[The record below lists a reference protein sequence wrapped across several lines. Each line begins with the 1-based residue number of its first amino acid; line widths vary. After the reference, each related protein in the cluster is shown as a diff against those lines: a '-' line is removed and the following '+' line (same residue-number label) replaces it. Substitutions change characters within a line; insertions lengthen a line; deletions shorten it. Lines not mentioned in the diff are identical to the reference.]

1 MKANIKRMA
10 QFLKVNPS
18 KNNINCKK
26 AISGLFTALALLTIL
41 TGNSAFISDGIGQ
54 SFEKTSC
61 ALREAMPI
69 GEEITAVKIA
79 SPSRS
84 MIRKADQ
91 EMHMNMNAMIK
102 ALNSFHIE
110 LRESNTADQEINNQ
124 FIGEYSINPGF
135 EIFENSDFNL
145 TYQFEAE
152 NINMDIEKNLLNAD
166 NVMVTAFYLNNYS
179 RNNPAYITAADLFLT
194 ETFYADNN

>member
-1 MKANIKRMA
+1 MAQLIKANS
-10 QFLKVNPS
+10 S
-18 KNNINCKK
+18 KNKINCKK

-41 TGNSAFISDGIGQ
+41 TGNSAFFSNGIGQ
-54 SFEKTSC
+54 SFEKKSC
-61 ALREAMPI
+61 ALLEAMSI

-102 ALNSFHIE
+102 ALNSFHIA
-110 LRESNTADQEINNQ
+110 LTESNTADQEINNQ
-124 FIGEYSINPGF
+124 FNGEYSIKPGL
-135 EIFENSDFNL
+135 EMFENSDLSL
-145 TYQFEAE
+145 TYQFDAE
-152 NINMDIEKNLLNAD
+152 NINMDIEKKMLNAD
-166 NVMVTAFYLNNYS
+166 NLMVTEFYLNNFS
-179 RNNPAYITAADLFLT
+179 RNNPAFITAADLSLT

>member
-1 MKANIKRMA
+1 MA
-10 QFLKVNPS
+10 QLLKANPS

-54 SFEKTSC
+54 SFEKTNC

-69 GEEITAVKIA
+69 GEEITVVKIA

-102 ALNSFHIE
+102 ALNSFHIP
-110 LRESNTADQEINNQ
+110 LTSSNTADQEINNQ

-135 EIFENSDFNL
+135 EIIENSDFNL

>member
-10 QFLKVNPS
+10 QLLKANPS

-54 SFEKTSC
+54 SFEKTNC

-110 LRESNTADQEINNQ
+110 LTESNTADQEINNQ
-124 FIGEYSINPGF
+124 FILEYSINPGF

>member
-1 MKANIKRMA
+1 MA
-10 QFLKVNPS
+10 QLLKVNPS

-54 SFEKTSC
+54 SFEKTNC

-102 ALNSFHIE
+102 ALNSFHIG
-110 LRESNTADQEINNQ
+110 LMESNTADQEINNQ
-124 FIGEYSINPGF
+124 FILEYSINPGF

-179 RNNPAYITAADLFLT
+179 RNNPADISAADLLLT
-194 ETFYADNN
+194 ETFYSDNN